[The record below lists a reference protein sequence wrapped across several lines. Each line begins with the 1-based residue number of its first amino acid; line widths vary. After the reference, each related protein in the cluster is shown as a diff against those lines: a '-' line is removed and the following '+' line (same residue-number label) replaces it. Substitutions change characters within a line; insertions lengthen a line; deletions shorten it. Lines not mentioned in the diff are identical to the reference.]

1 MKRLIVNAD
10 DFGLTANVNR
20 AILDGHCRGVITS
33 ASLLSNG
40 EAFESAVAL
49 ALQTPRLGVGI
60 HLNLTEGKSVAAG
73 LDVPSLVNSQGQ
85 FNRTSAS
92 LWRALVLGGV
102 SAADVEKEWRAQIE
116 KVLAAGVAPTH
127 LDSHKHVHALPVLGK
142 MAIRLARQYCIP
154 AIRCV
159 AERQRGARRL
169 LPRYPRAAKTVL
181 RQLLNSCALATISR
195 SWTGEIE
202 RAGIVCASDFY
213 GLTATGL
220 LDEETLREILS
231 RLRDGASELMCHP
244 GWVDDDLRRTP
255 TRLVGQREMEF
266 QALTRPAIKLLVRDL
281 GIQLVS
287 YRDLARANANQAS
300 CSGGL

>member
-1 MKRLIVNAD
+1 VKRLIVNAD

-85 FNRTSAS
+85 FNRTPTS
-92 LWRALVLGGV
+92 LWRAIVFGRV
-102 SAADVEKEWRAQIE
+102 SAADIERELRAQIE

-142 MAIRLARQYCIP
+142 MTIRLAREYCIP

-159 AERQRGARRL
+159 AERQRGAWRL
-169 LPRYPRAAKTVL
+169 LRRHPRAAKTVL
-181 RQLLNSCALATISR
+181 RQLLNSCTLTAISR
-195 SWTGEIE
+195 SWTGELE
-202 RAGIVCASDFY
+202 RAGIARASDFY
-213 GLTATGL
+213 GLTATGF
-220 LDEETLREILS
+220 LDEETMREILS
-231 RLRDGASELMCHP
+231 SLRDGTSELMCHP

-255 TRLVGQREMEF
+255 TRLVGQRETEF
-266 QALTRPAIKLLVRDL
+266 RALTSPAIKLQARDL
-281 GIQLVS
+281 GIQLVN
-287 YRDLARANANQAS
+287 YRDIARVNATRVLA
-300 CSGGL
+300 